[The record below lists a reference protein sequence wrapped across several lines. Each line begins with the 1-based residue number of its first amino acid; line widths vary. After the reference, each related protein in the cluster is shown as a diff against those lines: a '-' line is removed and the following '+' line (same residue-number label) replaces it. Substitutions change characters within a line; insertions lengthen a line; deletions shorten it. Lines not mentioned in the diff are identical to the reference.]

1 MLKLKQF
8 RDRAKGTADLL
19 NYATLV
25 DDGLVMCKD
34 GSLLAGFLY
43 RGPDTASATPAEL
56 NYTTSRINAALAR
69 LGTGYALWV
78 DSVRLQAVS
87 YPEPAASHFPDPI
100 TAAIEAERREQFLS
114 EGAHFETEYA
124 FVISYMPPLRR
135 NDKLTELIYDDIP
148 GADPQSPGD
157 RQIAVFKRALDEIED
172 GMSDILR
179 LKRMRSYRVR
189 DGLGHSHLQDELV
202 NYLSFAVTG
211 YLAPLNVP
219 PCAMYLDAWL
229 GGQELYAGDTPK
241 MGPHFISA
249 VAIEGFPAESYP
261 SILAHLETLAIQFR
275 FSQRF
280 IPLDAH
286 EALGILRANHR
297 KWKQRTKGFFSQV
310 FKTQGG
316 MVNEDAVRMTVEAE
330 HAITDA
336 SSNLVVFGYYTAVLI
351 LMGES
356 RETIQDEA
364 RIISRELRRLGFASR
379 VETVNTLE
387 AFLGSLPGHTV
398 PNVRRPLLHSLNFA
412 DLMPASSTWPG
423 LAACPSPLFPPK
435 SPPLLYGAT
444 SGSTP
449 FRLNLHVGDVG
460 HTLIFGPT
468 GAGKSTLL
476 ALIAAQFRRYEG
488 ARVTAFDK
496 GRSLFAL
503 AHAAEGRHYDLAG
516 DSGSPSLC
524 PLARLDTLGDI
535 AFAED
540 WIATCYQLQHERAPT
555 PRQREEIHRAIRLMR
570 ESQDGQGRSLT
581 DFVATVQDKD
591 IRSALANYTIEGSL
605 GHLLDARADSIE
617 DASFTVF
624 EIDELMALGE
634 KNLIPVLLYLFRY
647 FERSLTGAPALLLL
661 DEAWVML
668 GHPVFREKI
677 REWLK
682 VLRKANC
689 AVVLATQS
697 LSDAVR
703 SGILDVLLESC
714 PTKILLPNEEA
725 DKGGS
730 GAIAGPRDL
739 YQLIGLNETEIE
751 LIKSATKKRHYYYTS
766 AEGRRLFDLRL
777 GPVALAFTAVSSR
790 DDLARVRGLMQTHGE
805 NWTRPWLQ
813 HRGLD
818 PEAVLGNIPEV
829 YRYEEAA

>member
-1 MLKLKQF
+1 MLNLKQF

-19 NYATLV
+19 NFASLIG
-25 DDGLVMCKD
+25 DGLVLCKD
-34 GSLLAGFLY
+34 GSLLAGFFY
-43 RGPDTASATPAEL
+43 RGPDTASATPDEL
-56 NYTTSRINAALAR
+56 NYTTSRINASLAR
-69 LGTGYALWV
+69 LGSGFALWV
-78 DSVRLQAVS
+78 DSVRLPAAV
-87 YPEPAASHFPDPI
+87 YPDPSASHFPDPV
-100 TAAIEAERREQFLS
+100 TAAIDAERRRQFLS

-124 FVISYMPPLRR
+124 LLVSYTPPLRR
-135 NDKLTELIYDDIP
+135 NTKIADIIYDD
-148 GADPQSPGD
+148 DPKAEPESPGD
-157 RQIAVFKRALDEIED
+157 RQIAVFKRMLGDLQD
-172 GMSDILR
+172 GLSDILR
-179 LKRMRSYRVR
+179 LRRMKSYRTI
-189 DGLGHSHLQDELV
+189 DGSGHSHLQDELV

-211 YLAPLNVP
+211 YLTPLNVP
-219 PCAMYLDAWL
+219 SCAMYLDAWL
-229 GGQELYAGDTPK
+229 GGQDLYAGDTPK
-241 MGPHFISA
+241 MGRRFIA
-249 VAIEGFPAESYP
+249 AIAIEGFPAESYP
-261 SILAHLETLAIQFR
+261 EILAHLETLAIPFR
-275 FSQRF
+275 FSSRF

-286 EALGILRANHR
+286 EALAILRAYRR
-297 KWKQRTKGFFSQV
+297 KWKQWTRGFFAQV
-310 FKTQGG
+310 FRTQGG
-316 MVNEDAVRMTVEAE
+316 VVNEDAANMAAQAE
-330 HAITDA
+330 DAITDA
-336 SSNLVVFGYYTAVLI
+336 SSNLVAFGYYTPVLV
-351 LMGES
+351 LMGEN
-356 RETIQDEA
+356 RETILDEA
-364 RIISRELRRLGFASR
+364 RIVSRELRRLGFSSR

-387 AFLGSLPGHTV
+387 AFLGTLPAHTV
-398 PNVRRPLLHSLNFA
+398 PNIRRPLLHSLNFA

-423 LAACPSPLFPPK
+423 LATCPSPLFPK
-435 SPPLLYGAT
+435 NAPPLLYGAT
-444 SGSTP
+444 TGSTP

-476 ALIAAQFRRYEG
+476 ALLAAQFRRYED
-488 ARVTAFDK
+488 ARITVFDK

-503 AHAAEGRHYDLAG
+503 AHAAGAQHYDLAG
-516 DSGSPSLC
+516 DTGSPGLC
-524 PLARLDTLGDI
+524 PLARLDTPLDI

-540 WIATCYQLQHERAPT
+540 WLATCYQLQQGSAPT
-555 PRQREEIHRAIRLMR
+555 PRQKEEIHRAVRLMQENR
-570 ESQDGQGRSLT
+570 GGEGRSLT

-591 IRSALANYTIEGSL
+591 IRSALSTYTIEGAL
-605 GHLLDARADSIE
+605 GHLLDARSDSI
-617 DASFTVF
+617 ASASLFTVF

-634 KNLIPVLLYLFRY
+634 KNLIPVLLYLFRH

-730 GAIAGPRDL
+730 GGVPGPRDL
-739 YQLIGLNETEIE
+739 YTLIGLNGTEID
-751 LIKSATKKRHYYYTS
+751 LLKSAIKKRQYYYTS
-766 AEGRRLFDLRL
+766 TEGRRLFELGL

-790 DDLARVRGLMQTHGE
+790 EDIARVRALMQAHGDG
-805 NWTRPWLQ
+805 WTRAWLAG
-813 HRGLD
+813 RGLA
-818 PEAVLGNIPEV
+818 PEDVLGNLEE